1 MTVYDPHRST
11 GFAVILG
18 YRVGSAVIALVDALR
33 AWNSMRVTR
42 NALVRLSDRELDDI
56 GLTRGEIGSISHRLL

>member
-18 YRVGSAVIALVDALR
+18 YRVGSAVMALVDTLR
-33 AWNSMRVTR
+33 TWNGTRVTR
-42 NALVRLSDRELDDI
+42 NAL
-56 GLTRGEIGSISHRLL
+56 SHL